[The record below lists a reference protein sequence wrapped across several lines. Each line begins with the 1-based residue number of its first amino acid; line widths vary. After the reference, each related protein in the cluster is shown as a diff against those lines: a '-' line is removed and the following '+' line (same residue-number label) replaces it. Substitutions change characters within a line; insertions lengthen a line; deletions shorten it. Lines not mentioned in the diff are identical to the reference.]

1 MIKVRVNN
9 RSQQADRSSINA
21 IAAAQAWA
29 GETGRIESGVWG
41 WAPSRKEFV
50 ERFPVV
56 TLESKMGLTP
66 NRHGHIMYGLKNPL
80 RSLPSTSVQPQL
92 VNAPAR
98 IQDFA
103 ACHSAQCSG
112 SFGLSGAFLDEQA
125 AAKNQAGW
133 DRYCKKGLD
142 RKERSRNFDLAKAGR
157 EGDRTV
163 SAALRQ
169 EKRMLLLDE
178 DELAAVE
185 SLLYPG
191 AAKAAKALKA
201 AEKKLKAARALL
213 QMAEAKEVAAS
224 PEKPERKHRKRGRRP
239 SRKPGHKST
248 AQGKNT
254 AARRGSAPARLSACC

>member
-201 AEKKLKAARALL
+201 AEKKLNGSFKGASGKRQTFGSFVLQAHSGPGIGTPDWAAGATPT
-213 QMAEAKEVAAS
+213 AGAA
-224 PEKPERKHRKRGRRP
+224 PTNGA
-239 SRKPGHKST
+239 GAT
-248 AQGKNT
+248 TG
-254 AARRGSAPARLSACC
+254 AATS